1 MVILVNY
8 GKVVCSDP
16 FAVNDEK
23 EIQHPKMLR
32 GNACGLSGLL
42 PENDYTGSEKQFE
55 KLLSFGRRKNLIK
68 QKLVL
73 N

>member
-8 GKVVCSDP
+8 GKVVYSDS
-16 FAVNDEK
+16 FAVNDED

-42 PENDYTGSEKQFE
+42 PENDYTGSEK
-55 KLLSFGRRKNLIK
+55 
-68 QKLVL
+68 
-73 N
+73 